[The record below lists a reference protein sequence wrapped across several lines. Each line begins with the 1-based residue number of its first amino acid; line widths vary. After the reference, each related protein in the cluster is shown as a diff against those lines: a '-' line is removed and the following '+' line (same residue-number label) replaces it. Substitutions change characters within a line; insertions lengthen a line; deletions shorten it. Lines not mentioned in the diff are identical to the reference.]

1 MDNRDDQKIP
11 PAGSYMHSPGVPV
24 NQPPSMKT
32 ASSPAA
38 PYPVQYGETDPLHP
52 PTYTT
57 VVGPQQNQN
66 IPPNKGFH
74 WNFSQYMW
82 PCQDQKILKNE
93 NHHSLKKCLIKTQ
106 YKVTKW

>member
-24 NQPPSMKT
+24 NQPPPMKT
-32 ASSPAA
+32 ASSPSA

-52 PTYTT
+52 PSYTT

-74 WNFSQYMW
+74 STIFIF
-82 PCQDQKILKNE
+82 DKTIKI
-93 NHHSLKKCLIKTQ
+93 IT
-106 YKVTKW
+106 V